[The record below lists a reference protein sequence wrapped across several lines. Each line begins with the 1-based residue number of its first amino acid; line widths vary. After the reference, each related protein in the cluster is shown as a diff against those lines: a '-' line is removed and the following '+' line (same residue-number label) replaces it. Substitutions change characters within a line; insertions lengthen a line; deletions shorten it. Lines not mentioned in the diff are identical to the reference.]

1 MHRHQRVGE
10 DLAGGFGPRLHQIL
24 DVEPDLLA
32 AERAVGL
39 VADLH
44 HADLHARVPEPCEA
58 VTGVVV
64 HGLGLLLDL
73 HVLPLQRDHLLAG
86 IGPEVGVV
94 EVHDQGQARRG
105 RASADGDGR
114 LDVAVAAAEAVSVRV
129 KGVVPHAH
137 ADVRDAVFREDLKQ
151 VPLRAVEIVIA
162 HAAGFLGDDGG
173 DVHAE
178 DEVLRQILHGLDI
191 EFAPVPVRSRKS
203 RAEQEQNT
211 QNKDQTQHLFHRCPP
226 CFHCRGGYEPP
237 SFSCSMS
244 VGG

>member
-10 DLAGGFGPRLHQIL
+10 DLAGSFGPRLHQIL

-44 HADLHARVPEPCEA
+44 HANLHARVPEPCEA

-73 HVLPLQRDHLLAG
+73 HVLPRERDHLLAG

-94 EVHDQGQARRG
+94 EVHDQGQARRR
-105 RASADGDGR
+105 RAPADGDGVF
-114 LDVAVAAAEAVSVRV
+114 DVAVAAAEAVSVRV
-129 KGVVPHAH
+129 KGVVPHTYT
-137 ADVRDAVFREDLKQ
+137 DVRDAVFRKDLKQ

-162 HAAGFLGDDGG
+162 HAAGLLGDDGG
-173 DVHAE
+173 DVHPE
-178 DEVLRQILHGLDI
+178 DEVLGKILHGLDI
-191 EFAPVPVRSRKS
+191 QSAAAAVRTRK
-203 RAEQEQNT
+203 A
-211 QNKDQTQHLFHRCPP
+211 
-226 CFHCRGGYEPP
+226 GA
-237 SFSCSMS
+237 
-244 VGG
+244 